1 MRWETGRKYLDNSGV
16 EAGFLARGFFR
27 QAVEKRP
34 ERLNLRL
41 TDHGTGSCFEIPTAA
56 DVNFQFFLFL
66 SLCNT
71 QTLSFPVTRALS
83 LSLSLSLSQG

>member
-1 MRWETGRKYLDNSGV
+1 MGDGEEILRQQRGRSGLSGTGVSSDRHLRNG
-16 EAGFLARGFFR
+16 
-27 QAVEKRP
+27 Q
-34 ERLNLRL
+34 RLNLRL

-71 QTLSFPVTRALS
+71 QTLSFPVTRSRS
-83 LSLSLSLSQG
+83 LSLSLRVN